1 LAAVREAFRSHRLL
15 QRRGVDRQLPHALV
29 SRSKDRVGDR
39 EDDRLGS
46 GFAHPAGQLRTLDDM
61 DLDRRRF
68 VDPRHLVSVEVGLL
82 DTLVLE
88 RDCAVERGGDPED
101 DRALDLRPDDIGID
115 HNAAIDRADDAR
127 PLPSRPSYGSSSIR
141 PPS

>member
-1 LAAVREAFRSHRLL
+1 MLSTGLHLTSEST
-15 QRRGVDRQLPHALV
+15 
-29 SRSKDRVGDR
+29 VG
-39 EDDRLGS
+39 
-46 GFAHPAGQLRTLDDM
+46 
-61 DLDRRRF
+61 
-68 VDPRHLVSVEVGLL
+68 
-82 DTLVLE
+82 
-88 RDCAVERGGDPED
+88 GGDPED

>member
-1 LAAVREAFRSHRLL
+1 
-15 QRRGVDRQLPHALV
+15 
-29 SRSKDRVGDR
+29 
-39 EDDRLGS
+39 
-46 GFAHPAGQLRTLDDM
+46 M

-68 VDPRHLVSVEVGLL
+68 VDAQHLVSVEVGLL
-82 DTLVLE
+82 DTAVLE
-88 RDCAVERGGDPED
+88 RDSAVERSRDAKD